1 MSMVFNT
8 RHPDPT
14 SQQSGN
20 RAWLWWQWQ
29 WRAERVLRR
38 WGVALAGFAVGA
50 GGVGL
55 MLPPVLDQ
63 QARVKQDLMQ
73 LQQQLA
79 ARPVPP
85 VMPAVPQVPLFP
97 SDFRHRLASLPGP
110 LQLGQVWTDVHQ
122 ALARQ
127 GLQWL
132 LMRPLQNPVA
142 HTSTN
147 TNTNTNSPIPPVQV
161 HPLPSQALLVRVLGR
176 FEDWASAWE
185 ALADSGVWCSIDKIS
200 MVATATPGEVQIEA
214 VLRVWMR
221 PLDIAEPP
229 QAATAWRAFAQFEQR
244 LSTPLLSA
252 VFAKPSFELA
262 SVSSAL
268 GGAPLAASGAGAG
281 MAPEGEL
288 SKDPRQWPLA
298 QVRLVGLWQQG
309 ANRQAILMAGS
320 HWARVGLGQ
329 RVTQEG
335 HRVAAIT
342 DAGVRLQV
350 PQGAAFLLDWPVGY
364 EAAKPGSN
372 K

>member
-8 RHPDPT
+8 RHPDQT

-38 WGVALAGFAVGA
+38 WGFALTGFAVGA

-63 QARVKQDLMQ
+63 QARVKQDLTQ

-97 SDFRHRLASLPGP
+97 ADFPHRLASLPGP

-147 TNTNTNSPIPPVQV
+147 TSTNTNTNAQ
-161 HPLPSQALLVRVLGR
+161 HFVR
-176 FEDWASAWE
+176 E
-185 ALADSGVWCSIDKIS
+185 
-200 MVATATPGEVQIEA
+200 
-214 VLRVWMR
+214 
-221 PLDIAEPP
+221 
-229 QAATAWRAFAQFEQR
+229 
-244 LSTPLLSA
+244 
-252 VFAKPSFELA
+252 
-262 SVSSAL
+262 
-268 GGAPLAASGAGAG
+268 
-281 MAPEGEL
+281 
-288 SKDPRQWPLA
+288 
-298 QVRLVGLWQQG
+298 
-309 ANRQAILMAGS
+309 
-320 HWARVGLGQ
+320 
-329 RVTQEG
+329 
-335 HRVAAIT
+335 
-342 DAGVRLQV
+342 
-350 PQGAAFLLDWPVGY
+350 
-364 EAAKPGSN
+364 
-372 K
+372 

>member
-63 QARVKQDLMQ
+63 QARVKQDLTQ

-97 SDFRHRLASLPGP
+97 SDFPHRLASLPGP

-132 LMRPLQNPVA
+132 LLRPLPNPIA
-142 HTSTN
+142 HTN
-147 TNTNTNSPIPPVQV
+147 TPPPPPIPPAQI

-214 VLRVWMR
+214 VLRVWMQ
-221 PLDIAEPP
+221 PLDIAEPL
-229 QAATAWRAFAQFEQR
+229 QAETAWRAFAQFEQR
-244 LSTPLLSA
+244 LSSPLLPA

-262 SVSSAL
+262 SVSPAL

-281 MAPEGEL
+281 VAPEGEL

-320 HWARVGLGQ
+320 HWVRVGLGQ

-350 PQGAAFLLDWPVGY
+350 PQWAAFLLDWPVGR